1 MAKASQSYYFGV
13 ILFYALIGTFI
24 SLRYI
29 ELIDSTNVLLSYFMI
44 GLVAVAILSLIIAPP
59 DTLSL
64 LARRMML
71 MCLGF
76 AQIKNGMDHNLDQNI
91 KLRNLYGYT
100 AIITDNNH
108 TVTLPLTKYLI
119 TMNCEVILA
128 CQSMN
133 YCNQL
138 VQEIQLQY
146 PNNTELISA
155 AHLDIMNLSTVT
167 QFVKTFK
174 KQHNRLDYLINL
186 ASYDGEF
193 DNNFVTTAQGLEGYF
208 GANYFSHFALTQGL
222 VDVLQAPLVNYGYQN
237 QTAAKIINIAPAN
250 FVWGS
255 LHPLLLS
262 ESGRGDFFGEYTNGT
277 KARFRANLC
286 NLLSSYKLQ
295 QNLDSIVASRGH
307 KRQYRRV
314 LSVAVDLG
322 HVASHHPKSL
332 KEKFIQQMYYRSGDG
347 ATNVLLH
354 SILDILHYPGTF
366 INSLK
371 YEIDLFDYEHRFLPR
386 HGEAYNNSKSML
398 YLTPSEYR
406 AFGFAGWFWPSLKVL
421 SDPASEEIAE
431 LSHQAAIDLVAD
443 RLYTVSLQ
451 MLKDWEASE
460 SFFPKRPTVGR
471 ETSQTDRVKNFFF
484 KN

>member
-13 ILFYALIGTFI
+13 IVFYALIG
-24 SLRYI
+24 
-29 ELIDSTNVLLSYFMI
+29 
-44 GLVAVAILSLIIAPP
+44 LVTVAILSLIISPP

-71 MCLGF
+71 TFLGF
-76 AQIKNGMDHNLDQNI
+76 AQIKNGMDRNLDQHI

-108 TVTLPLTKYLI
+108 TVTLPLAKYLI

-138 VQEIQLQY
+138 VQEVQLQY

-155 AHLDIMNLSTVT
+155 AHLDIMNLTTVT

-186 ASYDGEF
+186 ASYNEEL
-193 DNNFVTTAQGLEGYF
+193 DNNLVTTVQGLEGYF

-222 VDVLQAPLVNYGYQN
+222 VDVLQAPLVKHGYQN
-237 QTAAKIINIAPAN
+237 QTAAKIIHIAPAT

-255 LHPLLLS
+255 LHPKLLS
-262 ESGRGDFFGEYTNGT
+262 ESGTGDFFGEYTNGT
-277 KARFRANLC
+277 KARFRASLC

-295 QNLDSIVASRGH
+295 QNLDSIVVSRGH

-314 LSVAVDLG
+314 LSVAVDIG
-322 HVASHHPKSL
+322 HVASQNPKSF
-332 KEKFIQQMYYRSGDG
+332 KEKLIHWTYYRSGDE

-354 SILDILHYPGTF
+354 SILDNLHYPGTF

-386 HGEAYNNSKSML
+386 HAEAFNNSKSML

-406 AFGFAGWFWPSLKVL
+406 AFGFVEWFWPSLKVL
-421 SDPASEEIAE
+421 SDSSSEEIAE
-431 LSHQAAIDLVAD
+431 LSHQAAVDLVAD

-451 MLKDWEASE
+451 MLKDWETSK
-460 SFFPKRPTVGR
+460 SFFPKRPTV
-471 ETSQTDRVKNFFF
+471 K
-484 KN
+484 K